1 MRRSTFEVQIGILNA
16 LAQYGPLKLTH
27 VMYMANVNCNN
38 LKQLL
43 NHLIRHGLIEKQ
55 KLKKKRNVYVITE
68 KGKKAL
74 KYTEEI
80 ENSLPV
86 METIRI

>member
-1 MRRSTFEVQIGILNA
+1 MRRSTVEIQIGILNV

-38 LKQLL
+38 L
-43 NHLIRHGLIEKQ
+43 NHLLDHLIQHSLVEKQ
-55 KLKKKRNVYVITE
+55 KLKKKRNVYFITE
-68 KGKKAL
+68 NGKKVL

-80 ENSLPV
+80 DNSLPV